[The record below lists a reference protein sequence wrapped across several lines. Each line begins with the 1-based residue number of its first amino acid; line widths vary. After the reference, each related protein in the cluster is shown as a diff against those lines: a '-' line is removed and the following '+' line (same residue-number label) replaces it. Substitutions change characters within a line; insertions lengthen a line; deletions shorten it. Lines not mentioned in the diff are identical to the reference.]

1 MEKGVSSTPRR
12 GRNLMQRSQKVYPDI
27 GATHPKYG
35 DQKGGEGR
43 VWRLGNTYSSEQMA
57 ASDGTYAR
65 LSLLPV
71 LYGLQA
77 KNGFYIFKGWKR
89 ITHHDTWKLGEI
101 QFSAR
106 MNGVVLECALAAL
119 HVVSSCFCTRSAG
132 FSRADQRPRGP
143 PLGSLCIALPC
154 TADTV
159 TSYSLSVLQGPVY
172 QHTNLFYFSL
182 LPVPDYQSE
191 IREKWTWNVM
201 FFRA

>member
-1 MEKGVSSTPRR
+1 MEKGVSSTPRW

-77 KNGFYIFKGWKR
+77 KNSFYIFKGWKR

-132 FSRADQRPRGP
+132 FSRADQRPRAALP
-143 PLGSLCIALPC
+143 SARSALLFRALQIQWQVTACRCSRALCISIPTC
-154 TADTV
+154 FIFP
-159 TSYSLSVLQGPVY
+159 YY
-172 QHTNLFYFSL
+172 QCLT
-182 LPVPDYQSE
+182 
-191 IREKWTWNVM
+191 IRVK
-201 FFRA
+201 